1 MTTSMP
7 RSLGR
12 RRVLRQGAISI
23 GAGGA
28 MSLLG
33 EARAGAQPSSSPHSK
48 PSAGLPLHPDF
59 PTSPRSALPR
69 PVRENLDAAMRRA
82 IEVAHPLDQS
92 FGYGAVL
99 VDTATGKF
107 VAEAANT
114 GRATD
119 DPSAHAELN
128 VLRKFSIENKNFI
141 AAATTVLVSTAEP
154 CPMCATC
161 AVFAR
166 VAGVAYGTSLE
177 FLMAQPN
184 NKVPRI
190 SMPQVVATG
199 PLTAPPDNPKTRMPV
214 VGGVLHEETD
224 RLFKK

>member
-1 MTTSMP
+1 MIMEGYRDSV
-7 RSLGR
+7 GR
-12 RRVLRQGAISI
+12 RQVLRQGAISV

-28 MSLLG
+28 MALLG
-33 EARAGAQPSSSPHSK
+33 QASAGAQPASGLHCSK
-48 PSAGLPLHPDF
+48 LPLHPDF
-59 PTSPRSALPR
+59 PTSPRSALPK
-69 PVRENLDAAMRRA
+69 PVREVLDRAMRRA
-82 IEVAHPLDQS
+82 IKVAQPVDQS

-99 VDTATGKF
+99 VDVKSGKF

-114 GRATD
+114 GRATN

-128 VLRKFSIENKNFI
+128 VLRMFSIEKKNFI
-141 AAATTVLVSTAEP
+141 AASTTVLVTTAEP

-177 FLMAQPN
+177 FLIAQPN
-184 NKVPRI
+184 NKVPKI

-199 PLTAPPDNPKTRMPV
+199 PLTAPVDNPMARMPV
-214 VGGVLHEETD
+214 VGGVLHELTD
-224 RLFKK
+224 RLFSK